1 MIERAFAPANTVI
14 CRLDPRARLIVAVA
28 FSVLA
33 AAGSRFQ
40 CLIPTLAVGIL
51 AICLAR
57 PSVAAVARRL
67 AAANIFTVALWL
79 VLPFTVAGATAAHVG
94 SLRVTH
100 EGVVLA
106 AVITLRCNAILMV
119 CMALLATMPLVQLGH
134 ALVHLHVPAKLVRVF
149 LLFLRYFSVLEGE
162 YSRLR
167 LAMKVR
173 GFRPRTNRHTY
184 RTLAWLVGMLLVRSL
199 ERAERVYAA
208 MKCRGYRGE
217 FYLPHHFS
225 FRWRDAVF
233 VLFAGVLLSVL
244 GAAEWLTT
252 GL

>member
-1 MIERAFAPANTVI
+1 MIERTLASENTVI

-28 FSVLA
+28 FSILA

-40 CLIPTLAVGIL
+40 CLIPALAVGIV
-51 AICLAR
+51 AVCLAQ

-67 AAANIFTVALWL
+67 AAANLFIVALWL
-79 VLPFTVAGATAAHVG
+79 VLPVTVAGTTVAQLGPLTAT
-94 SLRVTH
+94 R
-100 EGVVLA
+100 EGVMLS
-106 AVITLRCNAILMV
+106 AVITLKCNAILLM

-149 LLFLRYFSVLEGE
+149 LLFLRYFGVLEGE

-225 FRWRDAVF
+225 FRWRDAMF
-233 VLFAGVLLSVL
+233 VLVAGALLSVL

>member
-1 MIERAFAPANTVI
+1 MIEQTLVRDDAVV

-28 FSVLA
+28 FSALV
-33 AAGSRFQ
+33 AAGNRFQ
-40 CLIPTLAVGIL
+40 SLIPALGIAVA

-57 PSVAAVARRL
+57 PSVAALARRL
-67 AAANIFTVALWL
+67 AAADLFIVALWL
-79 VLPFTVAGATAAHVG
+79 VLPFTVAGTTVAQLGPLSA
-94 SLRVTH
+94 TH

-106 AVITLRCNAILMV
+106 AVITLKCNAILMV

-134 ALVHLHVPAKLVRVF
+134 ALVHLHVPTKLVRV
-149 LLFLRYFSVLEGE
+149 LLLCLRYFSVLEGE

-173 GFRPRTNRHTY
+173 GFRPRTSRHTY

-199 ERAERVYAA
+199 DRAERVYAA

-225 FRWRDAVF
+225 FRPRDAVF
-233 VLFAGVLLSVL
+233 VLVAAVLLFAL